1 MLVAT
6 KNLIE
11 GLALLMSYPEDW
23 RGFLND
29 MMGQAVKIRR
39 NGECNGLNDPPMILT
54 FGDGSELKIVNP
66 FQVIAPAIMIM
77 VR

>member
-6 KNLIE
+6 KNLNQ
-11 GLALLMSYPEDW
+11 GRALLKSYPEDW

-29 MMGQAVKIRR
+29 MMRQAVRIRR
-39 NGECNGLNDPPMILT
+39 NGECNGLNDPTMILT
-54 FGDGSELKIVNP
+54 FGDESELKIVNP

-77 VR
+77 VI